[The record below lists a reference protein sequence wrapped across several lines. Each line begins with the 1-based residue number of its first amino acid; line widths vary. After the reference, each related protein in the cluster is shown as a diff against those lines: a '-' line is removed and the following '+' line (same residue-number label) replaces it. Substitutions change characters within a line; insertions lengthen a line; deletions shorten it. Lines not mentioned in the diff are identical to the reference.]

1 MSARAL
7 LRTIRGLT
15 PTKIDERLGRER
27 VVRRAHAYVSEGR
40 VEEVWLDRDALRAHI
55 SGSSDTPYHTI
66 VRFREGDI
74 EAQCSCPYER
84 GECWHVGALLLQ
96 LITEPELLD
105 ELEEQVGRGGGA
117 GAGAGGG
124 RSAAADDEDE
134 PDARPEGMESAPA
147 RPAPGAAGEGGFA
160 GAADEVAMPDAA
172 RIDALRDDLLSWP
185 KTELADLI
193 SAFAQEDPVFFER
206 VRDSRGEPS
215 DLDLKLFRRAASSA
229 LRPGTSVGR
238 YETFRVAEDLREI
251 STSVRRLVEGGK
263 PEEALS
269 LLIEIAW
276 MTWQRAGEAD
286 DREAALVGFVRET
299 LEEWLG
305 GWAAVSGRDRQQIA
319 RELFG
324 WIMED
329 GAGVTDGLILRGRE
343 ALGDIGMEELH
354 RLLRP
359 IAKARRETRP
369 AAVSVDEGPSFG
381 DPVRRRVRGALRE
394 LAAARSDLEG
404 FLEQCGEDDAQGAD
418 LLAAVRRLA
427 DEGQLEEAARWADR
441 GRAQATGTVRDEL
454 EDLRVRL
461 LPQLGRHREAI
472 DSAWEIFRHSPDARS
487 YHRLLSAVTEESRGS
502 WRRRALDHVEAS
514 SDATAFVE
522 VCVAAED
529 MERLAHR
536 LEIASGFVLAAGHR
550 ALESAATALERT
562 RPEASAE
569 IYARLGTAILE
580 AGDAQRLF
588 MAHTMLERAG
598 QAFGAAGREQDWQ
611 TRLDGLRRAHAVVRR
626 WYPDAGGGSAEPTTT
641 EGDG

>member
-27 VVRRAHAYVSEGR
+27 VIRRAHAYVSEGR

-96 LITEPELLD
+96 LISEPELID
-105 ELEEQVGRGGGA
+105 ELEEQVGRGVGA
-117 GAGAGGG
+117 SGSHAAEAEEDEDETGLPTAEAPAG
-124 RSAAADDEDE
+124 RSAAEAASGTGWERTPADSGA
-134 PDARPEGMESAPA
+134 PDG
-147 RPAPGAAGEGGFA
+147 
-160 GAADEVAMPDAA
+160 DQ
-172 RIDALRDDLLSWP
+172 IDALRDDLLSWP

-193 SAFAQEDPVFFER
+193 SAFATEDPVFFER

-215 DLDLKLFRRAASSA
+215 DLDLKLFRRAAASA
-229 LRPGTSVGR
+229 LRPGTSIGR
-238 YETFRVAEDLREI
+238 YEAFRVAEDLGEI

-263 PEEALS
+263 PEEALA
-269 LLIEIAW
+269 LLMEIAW
-276 MTWQRAGEAD
+276 MAWRRAGEVD

-305 GWAAVSGRDRQQIA
+305 GWAAVAGRDRQQIA

-359 IAKARRETRP
+359 IARARRESRP
-369 AAVSVDEGPSFG
+369 AAVSGDEEASFG

-394 LAAARSDLEG
+394 LAAARGDLEG
-404 FLEQCGEDDAQGAD
+404 FLEHCGEHDAHGAD
-418 LLAAVRRLA
+418 LLAAVQRLA
-427 DEGQLEEAARWADR
+427 DEGKLEEAARWADR
-441 GRAQATGTVRDEL
+441 GRSQATGTVRDEL

-487 YHRLLSAVTEESRGS
+487 YHRLLSAVTDESRGS

-550 ALESAATALERT
+550 SLENAAAALERT
-562 RPEASAE
+562 RPEAAAE
-569 IYARLGTAILE
+569 IYARLGAAILE
-580 AGDAQRLF
+580 SGDAQRLF

-598 QAFGAAGREQDWQ
+598 QAFGSAGRDQEWQ
-611 TRLDGLRRAHAVVRR
+611 ARLDGLRRAHGVVKR
-626 WYPDAGGGSAEPTTT
+626 WYPDAGDGSAEPSTTG
-641 EGDG
+641 GDG

>member
-27 VVRRAHAYVSEGR
+27 VIRRAHAYVSEGR

-55 SGSSDTPYHTI
+55 AGSSDTPYHTI
-66 VRFREGDI
+66 LRFREGDI

-84 GECWHVGALLLQ
+84 GECWHAGALMLQ

-105 ELEEQVGRGGGA
+105 ELEEQVGRAASRRPPADEEEEEEPPQA
-117 GAGAGGG
+117 GPAPPP
-124 RSAAADDEDE
+124 RAAAPRPAAPRPAAPQADREDDEDE
-134 PDARPEGMESAPA
+134 RAAPDT
-147 RPAPGAAGEGGFA
+147 AA
-160 GAADEVAMPDAA
+160 
-172 RIDALRDDLLSWP
+172 IDALRDDLLSWP

-193 SAFAQEDPVFFER
+193 AMLADDDPVFYER
-206 VRDSRGEPS
+206 VRDHRGEPS
-215 DLDLKLFRRAASSA
+215 DLDLKLFRRAATSA
-229 LRPGTSVGR
+229 LRPGRTVGR
-238 YETFRVAEDLREI
+238 YEAFRVAEDLREI
-251 STSVRRLVEGGK
+251 STSVRRLVAGGR
-263 PEEALS
+263 PEDALA
-269 LLIEIAW
+269 LLVEIAW
-276 MTWQRAGEAD
+276 LAWRRAGEVD
-286 DREAALVGFVRET
+286 DREGALVTFVRET

-305 GWAAVSGRDRQQIA
+305 GWTEVSGRDRQQIA
-319 RELFG
+319 RELFA

-329 GAGVTDGLILRGRE
+329 GAGVTDGLVLGGRE
-343 ALGDIGMEELH
+343 ALGEIGLEELH

-359 IAKARRETRP
+359 IVQARRDSRP
-369 AAVSVDEGPSFG
+369 AAVAVEQGLSFG
-381 DPVRRRVRGALRE
+381 DPVLRRVRSALRE
-394 LAAARSDLEG
+394 LAAARGDLEG
-404 FLEQCGEDDAQGAD
+404 FLEQCTGDDAQGAD

-427 DEGQLEEAARWADR
+427 DEGRLEEAARWADR

-472 DSAWEIFRHSPDARS
+472 DSAWEIFRHTPDARS
-487 YHRLLSAVTEESRGS
+487 YQRLLAAVSDESRGS

-536 LEIASGFVLAAGHR
+536 LEIASGFVLAAGQR
-550 ALESAATALERT
+550 ALESAASALGTT
-562 RPEASAE
+562 RPEAAGE
-569 IYARLGTAILE
+569 IYARLGAAIVE

-588 MAHTMLERAG
+588 HAHTLLERARH
-598 QAFGAAGREQDWQ
+598 AFAAAGREADWEA
-611 TRLDGLRRAHAVVRR
+611 RLEGLRRAHGVVRR
-626 WYPDAGGGSAEPTTT
+626 WYPEDAAGAADAGEP
-641 EGDG
+641 EA